1 MIALKES
8 SPRFGARKCSKQ
20 QERPRILPFSSQN
33 TQDVKTDF
41 PAMKIRTLILDDDFL
56 TRDRIRSLLA
66 QEQGVDVVEETSGRD
81 PSFETVTADEPEL
94 IFLDVRLCGKDRFA
108 ALRSIDPR
116 RAPVTILVAAN
127 AQEALV
133 AFEIHALDCLLKP
146 IDQDRFKRALQRA
159 REHLDAKSS
168 GEASQRRSRLLEDI
182 ESIPQYLTRVK
193 VKNGDRIVFLPVD
206 QIDWVEA
213 ADNYVL
219 LHVGKQK
226 HILREKI
233 GALEA
238 ALDPGRFFRI
248 SRSALVN
255 VAQISEL
262 RSMFKGEHTVILND
276 GSRLPMTRD
285 LQELEELVAFC

>member
-1 MIALKES
+1 M
-8 SPRFGARKCSKQ
+8 
-20 QERPRILPFSSQN
+20 
-33 TQDVKTDF
+33 KTR
-41 PAMKIRTLILDDDFL
+41 ALILDDDFL

-66 QEQGVDVVEETSGRD
+66 QEDGVSLVEETSD
-81 PSFETVTADEPEL
+81 MTPALESMDADEVEL
-94 IFLDVRLCGKDRFA
+94 IFLDVRLCGREPFT
-108 ALRSIDPR
+108 ALRSLDPR
-116 RAPVTILVAAN
+116 RAPVIIVVAAN
-127 AQEALV
+127 AQEALS

-146 IDQDRFKRALQRA
+146 IDQDRFKRAVQRA
-159 REHLDAKSS
+159 REYVDAKSAA
-168 GEASQRRSRLLEDI
+168 EPSQRRSRLLEDI
-182 ESIPQYLTRVK
+182 EAIPQYLTRVK
-193 VKNGDRIVFLPVD
+193 VKNADRIVFLPVD

-233 GALEA
+233 SALEA
-238 ALDPGRFFRI
+238 ALDPARFFRI

-276 GSRLPMTRD
+276 GARLPMTRD